1 MPDFH
6 RPPPPFPLRSKDG
19 GGRWRCCTSNLTVAC
34 ITLKEEIDFV
44 QTYLEIE
51 QNRFGSSLHVH
62 IQIDPQIAPDKVWLP
77 AMLIQIPVENAIK
90 HGLRQKEGEKQLAIE
105 IRKTPAAIEIRIEDN
120 GKGFHVQDEA
130 VDQQS
135 TGTGLKVL
143 NQTILLLNAQNTVPI
158 TFQIQKSEL
167 GTDEYPG
174 CQVKFTI
181 PDHYSFTLPEG
192 K

>member
-1 MPDFH
+1 M
-6 RPPPPFPLRSKDG
+6 
-19 GGRWRCCTSNLTVAC
+19 
-34 ITLKEEIDFV
+34 
-44 QTYLEIE
+44 
-51 QNRFGSSLHVH
+51 QN
-62 IQIDPQIAPDKVWLP
+62 
-77 AMLIQIPVENAIK
+77 
-90 HGLRQKEGEKQLAIE
+90 
-105 IRKTPAAIEIRIEDN
+105 
-120 GKGFHVQDEA
+120 EA

-174 CQVKFTI
+174 CEYPGCQVKFTI

>member
-1 MPDFH
+1 MPKMPKKPPRKINPYFSSRNGTENSSLGIAKELSALNATTTTVIGLTRFADTAASPMI
-6 RPPPPFPLRSKDG
+6 RPPTMPMVPPSGPGIRTPAS
-19 GGRWRCCTSNLTVAC
+19 R
-34 ITLKEEIDFV
+34 I
-44 QTYLEIE
+44 
-51 QNRFGSSLHVH
+51 SS
-62 IQIDPQIAPDKVWLP
+62 
-77 AMLIQIPVENAIK
+77 NAIS
-90 HGLRQKEGEKQLAIE
+90 IS
-105 IRKTPAAIEIRIEDN
+105 KTPTAIEIRIEDN
-120 GKGFHVQDEA
+120 GKGFHVQNEA
-130 VDQQS
+130 VDRQS

-143 NQTILLLNAQNTVPI
+143 NQTLLLLNAQNTVPI